1 MLFFDDTYLAIPEI
15 GIRWWNPLT
24 ESMTHDESS
33 DVTKSLIFND
43 LWSPGMMT
51 TDWDMLERHSDPGVR
66 GSAKKQ
72 PFQTWQ
78 KGK

>member
-1 MLFFDDTYLAIPEI
+1 MIRLDHSLYSDDTYLAIPDI

-43 LWSPGMMT
+43 L
-51 TDWDMLERHSDPGVR
+51 
-66 GSAKKQ
+66 
-72 PFQTWQ
+72 
-78 KGK
+78 